1 MLLSIDNLNWI
12 FFGDLMKALN
22 RLFLLVPL
30 LILAACST
38 MYLEGLEK
46 VGIPKRDVMVYR
58 VEKAR
63 DTQQETKEQFKSAL
77 EQFTAATQFS
87 GGDLEDTYKR
97 LNDAYEASVSK
108 ADEVKSRIA
117 DIENVSDALFTEWK
131 QEITEYSNASM
142 KQNSQK
148 KLDATQAHYQQ
159 LIRSMKQ
166 AEAKIQPILTVFHDQ
181 VMYLKHNLNAR
192 AIASLKGE
200 LGNIQS
206 DVSNLIASMEKSINE
221 ANAFISTME
230 NK

>member
-1 MLLSIDNLNWI
+1 MNTQY
-12 FFGDLMKALN
+12 
-22 RLFLLVPL
+22 RL
-30 LILAACST
+30 LILSCILMLSACTT

-77 EQFTAATQFS
+77 EQFTAATNFQ
-87 GGDLEDTYKR
+87 GGDLEATYKK
-97 LNDAYEASVSK
+97 LNGAYEASVNK
-108 ADEVKSRIA
+108 ADEVRSRIA
-117 DIENVSDALFTEWK
+117 DIESVSEALFTEWK
-131 QEITEYSNASM
+131 QEITQYSNASM
-142 KQNSQK
+142 RQNSQK
-148 KLDATQAHYQQ
+148 KLDATQVHYRQ
-159 LIRSMKQ
+159 LIASMKQ
-166 AEAKIQPILTVFHDQ
+166 AEAKIEPILTVFHDQ

-206 DVSNLIASMEKSINE
+206 DVSALVSSMEKSINE

>member
-1 MLLSIDNLNWI
+1 MN
-12 FFGDLMKALN
+12 ALN
-22 RLFLLVPL
+22 RLFLLVSL
-30 LILAACST
+30 VALAACST

-77 EQFTAATQFS
+77 EQFTAATNFS

-117 DIENVSDALFTEWK
+117 DIESVSDALFTEWK
-131 QEITEYSNASM
+131 QEITQYNNASM

-159 LIRSMKQ
+159 LIKSMKQ